1 MKATL
6 NIPIIIDGIT
16 YAKGETIELSS
27 NMFNTL
33 KSEGIEVNEI
43 PETKKS
49 KKEKPEKDNE
59 QD

>member
-6 NIPIIIDGIT
+6 NIPIIIDWIT

-43 PETKKS
+43 PETKKR
-49 KKEKPEKDNE
+49 KNDKTENE

>member
-43 PETKKS
+43 PETKKR
-49 KKEKPEKDNE
+49 KNDKTENE

>member
-6 NIPIIIDGIT
+6 DIPIRIDGVL
-16 YAKGETIELSS
+16 YQKGDIIELSD
-27 NMFNTL
+27 NMYNTL
-33 KSEGIEVNEI
+33 KTDGIEVNEI
-43 PETKKS
+43 SETKKS